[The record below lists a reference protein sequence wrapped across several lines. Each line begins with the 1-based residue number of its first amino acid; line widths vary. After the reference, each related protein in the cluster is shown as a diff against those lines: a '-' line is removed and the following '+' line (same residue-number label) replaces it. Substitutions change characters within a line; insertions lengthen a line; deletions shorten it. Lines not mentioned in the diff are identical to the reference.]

1 MERAR
6 GPEGIARLGVAG
18 FKGGPEV
25 MTHYTSRTR
34 FAAAA
39 SPMALAVA
47 MLVGAGPASAQETT
61 DPNVA
66 VTADAQAA
74 DAAPTSTDAASQG
87 EIVVKGFRAALQSS
101 VNTKKRTDQV
111 VESVTAEDIGKLPD
125 NGIGESIA
133 RLPGVSAQRS
143 QGRANIISIR
153 GFGPDF
159 SVTTLNGR
167 EQTTTNDSR
176 AVEFDQ
182 FPSEILNQ
190 VVIYKT
196 PAANLT
202 SQGLVG
208 TIDLRTI
215 RPLSAGKRVIAIGAR
230 GSYVD
235 QKLQPDSHDKG
246 YRVYGTFVDQF
257 ADGNFG
263 VALSASYTNEP
274 YQTKDWNAWGYH
286 DVSGTDSND
295 IFTGT
300 KMWVESSD
308 LKRLGLNA
316 TVQAR
321 VSDNLTMTWDG
332 FYSNFKDHVNQRGFE
347 FPGVDGGFALT
358 ETGTDNG
365 LVTAG
370 TYNDVV
376 AIVENYASDRT
387 ANLYSAGWNAAYDG
401 HNGWRGFVD
410 LAWSRTDR
418 KDDFLQTTAGTGR
431 GRSGATDD
439 IGFTWTNHGPEFT
452 TSLDYS
458 DPSLIMLT
466 DTQGWGW
473 FNGPINQ
480 AGYDNLRKTRDDL
493 KQAHAEIE
501 RELGS
506 FISSVKLGVNYID
519 RSKRLR
525 AVEAYLVPHG
535 GVDEIAVPSNL
546 LLDSVN
552 LDRGIGPILTFDPR
566 QLVGAGVLDVVAAPW
581 GDQKAYKVV
590 EKIWTPY
597 IMALIN
603 AQLGSTELT
612 GNVGVQA
619 VHTDQSS
626 TGLVGASG
634 VSGLILNTRGRKYWE
649 ILPSLNLSFRMPN
662 DFIIRFAASKQHIR
676 PRLPDMANNFNY
688 FTDISLG
695 GIINGNGGNPTL
707 KPYAATG
714 VDLNFEKYFGGK
726 GYIALQTFYKH
737 MDRYIA
743 SGFTDFDYS
752 GYPPPTNLP
761 PVSTQGIL
769 YGQVNTKGGYIYG
782 AELAG
787 TLPFDLFSQSLG
799 GFGLTGGLGYTKTK
813 VKDFNGDY
821 STIPGYSKWV
831 ASLTAFYENQGFNV
845 RGSMRYRSKY
855 QGDFALYSGGLE
867 RQTALPETIFDA
879 QVGYDFPDSSMM
891 RGLSLYLQGQ
901 NLTDERSATVADPSI
916 PNEYLKYQT
925 YGRRF
930 LAGFTYKFGGEAPR
944 AEPLPPA
951 PPPPPPPPP
960 ATQTCADGSV
970 ILATDACPLPPP
982 PPPPPA
988 PEPERG

>member
-1 MERAR
+1 MMN
-6 GPEGIARLGVAG
+6 LS
-18 FKGGPEV
+18 
-25 MTHYTSRTR
+25 SRSR
-34 FAAAA
+34 FVAAA
-39 SPMALAVA
+39 SPLAVA
-47 MLVGAGPASAQETT
+47 TMLASSPALAQET
-61 DPNVA
+61 
-66 VTADAQAA
+66 QAA
-74 DAAPTSTDAASQG
+74 AVAITGQATQDTAATTQDTNAGDQA
-87 EIVVKGFRAALQSS
+87 IVVTGFRASLRSS
-101 VNTKKRTDQV
+101 TATKKKTDQV
-111 VESVTAEDIGKLPD
+111 VEAVTAEDIGKLPD

-133 RLPGVSAQRS
+133 RLPGISAQRS

-159 SVTTLNGR
+159 SITTLNGR

-190 VVIYKT
+190 VVVYKT

-202 SQGLVG
+202 AQGLVG

-215 RPLSAGKRVIAIGAR
+215 RPLDTGKRIIAIGAR
-230 GSYVD
+230 GVYTD
-235 QKLQPDSHDKG
+235 QKLQPDAHRYG

-257 ADGNFG
+257 ANDTIG
-263 VALSASYTNEP
+263 VALSASYTDEP
-274 YQTKDWNAWGYH
+274 YNTKDWNAWGYH
-286 DVSGTDSND
+286 DVSGTDTND

-300 KMWVESSD
+300 KMWFESSD

-321 VSDNLTMTWDG
+321 LSDNLTMSWDG

-347 FPGVDGGFALT
+347 FPGVDGGFGLT
-358 ETGTDNG
+358 VTGTENG

-376 AIVENYASDRT
+376 GIVENYANDRD
-387 ANLYSAGWNAAYDG
+387 ADLYSAGWNTAYDG
-401 HNGWRGFVD
+401 RNGWKGFID
-410 LAWSRTDR
+410 LSWSRTNR

-439 IGFTWTNHGPEFT
+439 IGFTWTNHGPEFST
-452 TSLDYS
+452 NLDYS

-480 AGYDNLRKTRDDL
+480 AGYDNLRKTKDDL
-493 KQAHAEIE
+493 KQAHFEIE
-501 RELGS
+501 RELHS
-506 FISSVKLGVNYID
+506 FISSVKLGVNYTD
-519 RSKRLR
+519 RSKKLR

-535 GVDEIAVPSNL
+535 GVDEIAVPTDL
-546 LLDSVN
+546 LMDPVV
-552 LDRGIGPILTFDPR
+552 LDRGIGPILTYDPR
-566 QLVGAGVLDVVAAPW
+566 DLIGAGVLDRVAAPW

-590 EKIWTPY
+590 EKLWTPY
-597 IMALIN
+597 IMGVIN
-603 AQLGSTELT
+603 TQLGATELT
-612 GNVGVQA
+612 GNIGVQA

-634 VSGLILNTRGRKYWE
+634 VPGLILNTKGRKYWE
-649 ILPSLNLSFRMPN
+649 ILPSLNLSFRFPN
-662 DFIIRFAASKQHIR
+662 DWIVRFAASKQHIR
-676 PRLPDMANNFNY
+676 PRMPDMANNFNY
-688 FTDISLG
+688 FTDVGLG
-695 GIINGNGGNPTL
+695 GIINGSGGNPLL

-714 VDLNFEKYFGGK
+714 VDLNLEKYFGSK

-743 SGFTDFDYS
+743 SGFTEFDYT

-761 PVSTQGIL
+761 PVGPIGIL
-769 YGQVNTKGGYIYG
+769 FGQVNTKGGYIYG

-787 TLPFDLFSQSLG
+787 TLPFDVFSSSLA
-799 GFGLTGGLGYTKTK
+799 GFGLTGGVGYTKTK
-813 VKDFNGDY
+813 VKDFNGTY
-821 STIPGYSKWV
+821 TQIPGYSKYV
-831 ASLTAFYENQGFNV
+831 ASLTAFYESHGFSL

-855 QGDFALYSGGLE
+855 QGDFALYSGGLD
-867 RQTALPETIFDA
+867 RQIVQPETVFDA
-879 QVGYDFPDSSMM
+879 QLGYDFPDGSALH
-891 RGLSLYLQGQ
+891 GLSLYLQGQ
-901 NLTDERSATVADPSI
+901 NLTDEPSKTLP
-916 PNEYLKYQT
+916 PNAASSVEYLKYQT
-925 YGRRF
+925 YGRRY
-930 LAGFTYKFGGEAPR
+930 LAGFTYKFGA
-944 AEPLPPA
+944 AA

-960 ATQTCADGSV
+960 PAPPPPPPEAPATQTCANGSV
-970 ILATDACPLPPP
+970 ILATDACPVPPP

-988 PEPERG
+988 PAPERGF

>member
-1 MERAR
+1 M
-6 GPEGIARLGVAG
+6 
-18 FKGGPEV
+18 K
-25 MTHYTSRTR
+25 HYTSRTR

-47 MLVGAGPASAQETT
+47 MLVGASPVSAQDTT
-61 DPNVA
+61 DPQADPNVA
-66 VTADAQAA
+66 VTADAQAV
-74 DAAPTSTDAASQG
+74 DTSSPTDATKEG

-101 VNTKKRTDQV
+101 VNVKKRTDQV

-196 PAANLT
+196 PAADLT

-215 RPLSAGKRVIAIGAR
+215 RPLSAGKRIIAIGAR

-246 YRVYGTFVDQF
+246 YRAYGTYVDQF
-257 ADGNFG
+257 NDGMFG

-274 YQTKDWNAWGYH
+274 YQTKDWNSWGYSNL
-286 DVSGTDSND
+286 SGTDSSQVFNG
-295 IFTGT
+295 IKT
-300 KMWVESSD
+300 WVESSD
-308 LKRLGLNA
+308 LKRLGLNG

-321 VSDNLTMTWDG
+321 LSDNLLMTWDA

-347 FPGVDGGFALT
+347 FPGNGQWPLT
-358 ETGTDNG
+358 NVSVTDG
-365 LVTAG
+365 LVTSG
-370 TYNDVV
+370 TFNNVV
-376 AIVENYASDRT
+376 GIVENYASDRD
-387 ANLYSAGWNAAYDG
+387 ADLYSAGWNVAYDG
-401 HNGWRGFVD
+401 HNGWKGFAD
-410 LAWSRTDR
+410 LSWSRTDR
-418 KDDFLQTTAGTGR
+418 TDDFIQTTAGTGR
-431 GRSGATDD
+431 GRSGATDNISFD
-439 IGFTWTNHGPEFT
+439 WTNHGPEFGVG
-452 TSLDYS
+452 LDYS

-480 AGYDNLRKTRDDL
+480 AGYDNLRRTRDDL
-493 KQAHAEIE
+493 KQVHAEIE

-506 FISSVKLGVNYID
+506 FISSVKLGVNYMD

-525 AVEAYLVPHG
+525 AEEAYLVPHG
-535 GVDEIAVPSNL
+535 GVDEIAIPSDL
-546 LLDSVN
+546 LLDPVN
-552 LDRGIGPILTFDPR
+552 LDRGFGPILTYDPR
-566 QLVGAGVLDVVAAPW
+566 KLVGAGILDVVAAPW

-597 IMALIN
+597 IMGIIN
-603 AQLGSTELT
+603 TQLGSTELT

-634 VSGLILNTRGRKYWE
+634 VPDLIQSTKGRKYWE

-662 DFIIRFAASKQHIR
+662 DFVIRFAASKQHIR
-676 PRLPDMANNFNY
+676 PRMPDMANNFNY
-688 FTDISLG
+688 FTDLSLG
-695 GIINGNGGNPTL
+695 GIINGNGGNPLL

-714 VDLNFEKYFGGK
+714 VDLNFEKYFGSK

-743 SGFTDFDYS
+743 NGFTAFDYS

-787 TLPFDLFSQSLG
+787 TLPFDLFSPALG

-813 VKDFNGDY
+813 VKDFNGND

-831 ASLTAFYENQGFNV
+831 ASLTAFYESHGFNL
-845 RGSMRYRSKY
+845 RGSMRYRSSY

-867 RQTALPETIFDA
+867 RQTALAETIFDA
-879 QVGYDFPDSSMM
+879 QVGYDFPEGSAMH
-891 RGLSLYLQGQ
+891 GLSLYLQGQ

-916 PNEYLKYQT
+916 PYEYLKYQT

-930 LAGFTYKFGGEAPR
+930 LAGFTYKFGAEAPPP
-944 AEPLPPA
+944 ELLPPA

-960 ATQTCADGSV
+960 ATQTCMDGSV